1 MLEVLRE
8 ATRIGHLDHSRQD
21 WVNAVLANPARAC
34 GFPAPSLAEGAPAD
48 LVIFRAR
55 SWTELFARPQSD
67 RIVLRAGQAIDRT
80 LPDYAE
86 LDPLMDPA

>member
-34 GFPAPSLAEGAPAD
+34 VTCRVTPAAARLPSMETPALGLRRRMLGASSLRA
-48 LVIFRAR
+48 ISAR
-55 SWTELFARPQSD
+55 SPRPRAITTARPRS
-67 RIVLRAGQAIDRT
+67 G
-80 LPDYAE
+80 
-86 LDPLMDPA
+86 